1 METVLSSKV
10 LEHVFISL
18 LPLIVGL
25 VLGGGLGVACALIAR
40 LLLNAL
46 PGLRKIA
53 ILVPW
58 RTVLVTLILLIW
70 VPFLAIRLGLG
81 VKTGAISVGL
91 IIFLVGWAATIG
103 MLIEHWFP
111 APLGVRII
119 AGIRTVAT
127 ASGPIAAGVGLMGG
141 GGLGFLIIQGM
152 RLLNYKLAWQGL
164 LAVAIL
170 TLALD
175 LVVGAVQ
182 LVVSYV
188 VGGREKTGAAMSQE
202 PAA

>member
-1 METVLSSKV
+1 METVLWSKV
-10 LEHVFISL
+10 LEHLLISL
-18 LPLIVGL
+18 LPLVAGL
-25 VLGGGLGVACALIAR
+25 VLGGGLGMACALIAR

-46 PGLRKIA
+46 PGLRKLA

-58 RTVLVTLILLIW
+58 RTVLVNLVLLIW

-111 APLGVRII
+111 SPLGVRII
-119 AGIRTVAT
+119 ATIRMVAT
-127 ASGPIAAGVGLMGG
+127 ASGAIAAGVGLMGG

-164 LAVAIL
+164 LAVVIL

-188 VGGREKTGAAMSQE
+188 VGGREKRAAMSQE
-202 PAA
+202 PAT